1 MQRSSSEEE
10 SARRRRFR
18 IQSEFGNARQ
28 WRSRKNR
35 PCDTC
40 RRRKTACVIEDKPP
54 CLFCRGRGLD
64 CQSTSEP
71 IQRSRP
77 QAFDEDPDDE
87 DEPMTSLEEPPAEL
101 SPHNENHVSPQQVSP
116 GGNDSGQVLLSPSTS
131 AEGMDIREWLGN
143 PNPTTPSSIGSRFVQ
158 PKVHTLEDGKDLTA
172 HSIGLSAEQDT
183 NLLASFRSVIINETN
198 RVDGDIFQ
206 VHPGSAT
213 TGTPPLHFYILRDWF
228 MPYDDRI
235 KDESSQVI
243 ESKVG
248 SFGPSLVN
256 LYFKYVHPVYCVVSK
271 VRFLRAYKQ
280 DKHSIPASLRG
291 VIYGLGAVYW
301 KQDPTLKGITRPFEQ
316 YELFHAAQASLEREL
331 EAPNLW
337 NLQACLLMLHEKAA
351 GNGTFETPRTWT
363 LSAQA
368 VACAQMIGLHRDPT
382 DWNIAPWEK
391 SLRKKLWWATYITDM
406 WSSVS
411 HGNPPH
417 IYRTSYTTSNLNME
431 DLKFDEDVPEEL
443 QDMVDITS
451 VSFDVSTAARF
462 LEHVGLTQILHKLLN
477 TAFSDHSYRVG
488 ILDPERQETRLL
500 EIQSELDSWHSLIPQ
515 CVTMNYTPNRYS
527 FRNNGPLHLAYFATQ
542 VLLFRAL
549 MTPAS
554 MAAKNNPHSSLRRF
568 FDAATEQFSA
578 FLAFMNEITPDG
590 LRAFWGRHGRSQLI
604 LTGNFLVYLFL
615 LSSSPDQVRETFRLL
630 ELFHESLQRLGE
642 LVDEDSV
649 GLIRPVALRIDSF
662 FTQAAQIMRSG
673 STTGSYATGM
683 TMEHTDGASTTS
695 PIQ

>member
-1 MQRSSSEEE
+1 MQPSSSDND
-10 SARRRRFR
+10 SLRKRRFR
-18 IQSEFGNARQ
+18 IQSEFGRARQ
-28 WRSRKNR
+28 WRSRKSR

-40 RRRKTACVIEDKPP
+40 RRRKTACVIEDRPP

-64 CQSTSEP
+64 CQSTIEP
-71 IQRSRP
+71 IQHSRL
-77 QAFDEDPDDE
+77 QASDDDDE
-87 DEPMTSLEEPPAEL
+87 AMVLVEPAAEP
-101 SPHNENHVSPQQVSP
+101 SPQEEQVSP
-116 GGNDSGQVLLSPSTS
+116 EQVSHGKNDHGQDLLSPSAS
-131 AEGMDIREWLGN
+131 VEDVDVRNWRRN
-143 PNPTTPSSIGSRFVQ
+143 HPPTTPSSTGSRLTEA
-158 PKVHTLEDGKDLTA
+158 KVYTIEDGPNLTG
-172 HSIGLSAEQDT
+172 HSLGLSAEQDT

-206 VHPGSAT
+206 VHAGNPAV
-213 TGTPPLHFYILRDWF
+213 GTPPLHFYILRDWF
-228 MPYDDRI
+228 MPYDNRI
-235 KDESSQVI
+235 KEESSQAI
-243 ESKVG
+243 EYRVG
-248 SFGPSLVN
+248 TYGPNLVR

-280 DKHSIPASLRG
+280 DKLSIPASLRG
-291 VIYGLGAVYW
+291 VIYGMAAVFW
-301 KQDPTLKGITRPFEQ
+301 KRDPTLRAIPRPFEQ

-337 NLQACLLMLHEKAA
+337 KIQACLLMLHEKAA

-368 VACAQMIGLHRDPT
+368 LACAQMIGLHRDPS
-382 DWNIAPWEK
+382 DWNIAPWER
-391 SLRKKLWWATYITDM
+391 SLRKKLWWATYVTDM

-417 IYRTSYTTSNLNME
+417 IYRASYTTTDLNMD
-431 DLKFDEDVPEEL
+431 DLRFDEDVPDDL
-443 QDMVDITS
+443 RDMVDATS
-451 VSFDVSTAARF
+451 ATFDISTAARF
-462 LEHVGLTQILHKLLN
+462 LELTKLTQILHKLLD
-477 TAFSDHSYRVG
+477 TAFTDHSYRTAV
-488 ILDPERQETRLL
+488 LDAEGQEAKLL
-500 EIQSELDSWHSLIPQ
+500 EIQSELESWQSLIPQ
-515 CVTMNYTPNRYS
+515 CVTMSYTADRYS

-554 MAAKNNPHSSLRRF
+554 MAAKNSPHSSLRRF
-568 FDAATEQFSA
+568 FDAAIDQCSD
-578 FLAFMNEITPDG
+578 FLEFMNEITPDG

-615 LSSSPDQVRETFRLL
+615 LSSSPDHVRETFRLL
-630 ELFHESLQRLGE
+630 ELFHESLQRLGDV
-642 LVDEDSV
+642 VDEESV

-673 STTGSYATGM
+673 STTGSYSAPM
-683 TMEHTDGASTTS
+683 LVDHQDEASTTS